1 MDYGVMFQ
9 QLLKGCWVTIE
20 VFCMTYILSI
30 PLGMLV
36 TLGVRGRF
44 KPLKWFLEAFI
55 YVMRGTPLIL
65 QIFFIWYGLPFIPG
79 IGSYLILPSRFAAIM
94 IAFTLNYAAYFAE
107 IFRGGLLAVDKGQ
120 YEAAKVLGL
129 SRSQTMLRIIFPQ
142 MFRVALPSLANETI
156 TLVKDTS
163 LVFVIGLGGLLE
175 EATNIANAQATI
187 IPYVFCAIFYLI
199 LTTAP
204 AIIFKKLEK
213 KFSFQ

>member
-1 MDYGVMFQ
+1 MDYLGMLQ
-9 QLLKGCWVTIE
+9 QLLKGSGITII
-20 VFCMTYILSI
+20 VFCATYVMAL

-36 TLGVRGRF
+36 TLGVRCRF
-44 KPLKWFLEAFI
+44 KPLKAVLNFYI
-55 YVMRGTPLIL
+55 YIMRGTPLML
-65 QIFFIWYGLPFIPG
+65 QIFTIFYGLPFLPVVG
-79 IGSYLILPSRFAAIM
+79 PYLTLTSRMAAAL

-129 SRSQTMLRIIFPQ
+129 NRTQTMFRIIFPQ

-163 LVFVIGLGGLLE
+163 LVFVIGMGDLLE
-175 EATNIANAQATI
+175 AAKNIANAQATI
-187 IPYVFCAIFYLI
+187 LPYFFCMIFYLI
-199 LTTAP
+199 LTTVP

-213 KFSFQ
+213 KYSLQ